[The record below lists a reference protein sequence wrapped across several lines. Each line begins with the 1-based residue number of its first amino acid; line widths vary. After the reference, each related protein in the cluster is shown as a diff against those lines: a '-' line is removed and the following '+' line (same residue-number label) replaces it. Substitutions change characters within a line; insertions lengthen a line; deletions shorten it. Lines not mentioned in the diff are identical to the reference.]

1 MEGKVMLEVD
11 ERVREVATSLVDSV
25 VEGPMELEVVDTLA
39 KKAGKMEEDLF
50 VFLAQASHSLRKI
63 LFNIIYNR

>member
-1 MEGKVMLEVD
+1 MLEVD

-39 KKAGKMEEDLF
+39 KKAGEMEEDLF
-50 VFLAQASHSLRKI
+50 VFLAQASH
-63 LFNIIYNR
+63 